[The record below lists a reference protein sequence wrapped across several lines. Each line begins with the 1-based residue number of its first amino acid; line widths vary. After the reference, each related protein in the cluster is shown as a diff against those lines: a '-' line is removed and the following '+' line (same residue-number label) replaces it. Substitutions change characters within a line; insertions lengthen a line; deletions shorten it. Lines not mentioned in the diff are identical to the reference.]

1 MTDVD
6 NNQFLWSV
14 QYLGSK
20 IIFMYRVR
28 TIPVLWYWLNTFL
41 SNRAQYWADNSL
53 QRRLATHDNLISHSS
68 MRALA

>member
-28 TIPVLWYWLNTFL
+28 TIPVLWYWVL
-41 SNRAQYWADNSL
+41 AQYFS
-53 QRRLATHDNLISHSS
+53 
-68 MRALA
+68 